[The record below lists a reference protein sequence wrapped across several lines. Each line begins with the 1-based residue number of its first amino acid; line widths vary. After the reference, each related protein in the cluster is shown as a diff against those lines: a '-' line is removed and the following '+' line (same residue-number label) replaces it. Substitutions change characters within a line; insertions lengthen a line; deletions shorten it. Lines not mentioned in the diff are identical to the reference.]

1 LKGAFAGK
9 TSAAIVLSLATVL
22 LIIINAKTTGR
33 HMEGIRIGLKQMIGL
48 IPMLLSAFVL
58 AGMLE
63 AVIPEGFVSQWLA
76 REAGLKGILLGTVA
90 GMLSAVGPY
99 AFFPIVASISASGAG
114 LGTVVSL
121 VVGWCLLGLS
131 RLPYEAGLLGMKFSL
146 VRMAVSLPIC
156 IIAGMAAH
164 AVELLIM

>member
-1 LKGAFAGK
+1 MIKSTVIL
-9 TSAAIVLSLATVL
+9 SMAAVL

-33 HMEGIRIGLKQMIGL
+33 HMEGIKAGIKQMIGL
-48 IPMLLSAFVL
+48 IPMLFWAFVL

-63 AVIPEGFVSQWLA
+63 TVIPEGFVSQWLA
-76 REAGLKGILLGTVA
+76 KEAGLKGILLGTVA

-131 RLPYEAGLLGMKFSL
+131 RLPYEAGLLGMRFTFM
-146 VRMAVSLPIC
+146 RMAVSLPIC
-156 IIAGMAAH
+156 IIAGIAAH
-164 AVELLIM
+164 AFEILIV